1 MRAQF
6 EEIGT
11 MQASLHK
18 HQFLPGI
25 VLKMAAFKKNMV
37 VMLKEFW
44 MKSCLVIPLWWLV
57 SIDFSELSCLAAE
70 QKQDSL
76 KGFKTMSSESG
87 KRAWRVCLRT

>member
-6 EEIGT
+6 EEIET
-11 MQASLHK
+11 MQASLQK

-25 VLKMAAFKKNMV
+25 VLKMAAFLKKIDMV

-44 MKSCLVIPLWWLV
+44 MKSCIVIPLWWLV

-70 QKQDSL
+70 
-76 KGFKTMSSESG
+76 
-87 KRAWRVCLRT
+87 

>member
-6 EEIGT
+6 EEIET
-11 MQASLHK
+11 MQASLQK

-25 VLKMAAFKKNMV
+25 VLKMAAFFKKIDMV

-44 MKSCLVIPLWWLV
+44 MKSCIVIPLWWLV

-70 QKQDSL
+70 
-76 KGFKTMSSESG
+76 
-87 KRAWRVCLRT
+87 